1 MTPRW
6 QLELYKKLF
15 YSCLALVVVL
25 TVLLIIQSK
34 ENIEIQNRFQNKLLT
49 TDK

>member
-15 YSCLALVVVL
+15 FSCLALVVVL
-25 TVLLIIQSK
+25 TALLVAKTK
-34 ENIEIQNRFQNKLLT
+34 ENIDIQNRFQNT
-49 TDK
+49 VDNR

>member
-15 YSCLALVVVL
+15 FSCLALVVVL
-25 TVLLIIQSK
+25 TTLLVMEIFSK
-34 ENIEIQNRFQNKLLT
+34 
-49 TDK
+49 